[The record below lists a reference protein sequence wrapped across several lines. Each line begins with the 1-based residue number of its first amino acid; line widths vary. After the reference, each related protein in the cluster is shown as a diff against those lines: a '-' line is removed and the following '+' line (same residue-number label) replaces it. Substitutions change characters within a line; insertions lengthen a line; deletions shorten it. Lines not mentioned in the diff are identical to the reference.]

1 MSFYTNLLITNNYI
15 KMSYHTMENIMNT
28 YGRMIER
35 ENSISALKGIE
46 ETLDE
51 IQQVKHEVHQVKGLI
66 SDISPFPRK
75 AVFTSKSLSEY
86 LHVSTRTLQNWRDEG
101 AISFTQVKDVILYS
115 IEDVEA
121 FLKKHKR
128 VAFK

>member
-1 MSFYTNLLITNNYI
+1 
-15 KMSYHTMENIMNT
+15 MENIMNT
-28 YGRMIER
+28 YALTLER
-35 ENSISALKGIE
+35 ENSVSALKGIK
-46 ETLDE
+46 ETFDE

-75 AVFTSKSLSEY
+75 AVFTNKSLSEY

-101 AISFTQVKDVILYS
+101 AISFTQAKDVVLYS
-115 IEDVEA
+115 LEDVEA